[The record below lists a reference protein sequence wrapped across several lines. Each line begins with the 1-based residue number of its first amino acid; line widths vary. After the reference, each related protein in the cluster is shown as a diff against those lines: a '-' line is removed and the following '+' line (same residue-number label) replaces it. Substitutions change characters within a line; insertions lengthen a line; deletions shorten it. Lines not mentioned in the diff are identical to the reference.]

1 MRRKSSL
8 TSDREGIT
16 PVIATVLLVAVTIAT
31 AIVTA
36 LWMGALTLTYQ
47 RSEELVVTQV
57 ILQGNVATF
66 YVSNK
71 GTSDVTITRIQVSG
85 SAISQTANSYAAS
98 GTNPVPKGGTSTLT
112 ITVTFT
118 GGQTAFV
125 SSTRYDFVLVTSQS
139 HLFPATAIA

>member
-1 MRRKSSL
+1 MRQKTRL
-8 TSDREGIT
+8 ISDHKGIE
-16 PVIATVLLVAVTIAT
+16 PVIATVLLVAVTIAV
-31 AIVTA
+31 AIVA
-36 LWMGALTLTYQ
+36 SLWMGALTLTYQ

-57 ILQGNVATF
+57 VLQGNVATF

-85 SAISQTANSYAAS
+85 AGISQTANAYAAS
-98 GTNPVPKGGTSTLT
+98 GTNPVPKGGSSTLT

-118 GGQTAFV
+118 GSQITFL
-125 SSTRYDFVLVTSQS
+125 SSTRYDFVLVSSQG

>member
-1 MRRKSSL
+1 MRRNSSL
-8 TSDREGIT
+8 IANRKGIT

-31 AIVTA
+31 AIVA
-36 LWMGALTLTYQ
+36 SLWMGALTLTYQ

-57 ILQGNVATF
+57 VLQGNVATF

-85 SAISQTANSYAAS
+85 SGVSQTANTYAAS
-98 GTNPVPKGGTSTLT
+98 GTNPVPKGGSSTLT
-112 ITVTFT
+112 IAVTFT

-125 SSTRYDFVLVTSQS
+125 SSTRYDFVLVSSQG